1 MAKHRANVE
10 DIAKVVEYVRNV
22 DAGQFAI
29 IRDKVFEVFEVLE
42 KANIVF
48 EEIMDQD
55 FDEEEEVLSDDTDYF
70 SDLSEHD

>member
-29 IRDKVFEVFEVLE
+29 IRDKVFKVLE
-42 KANIVF
+42 EATIVF

-55 FDEEEEVLSDDTDYF
+55 FDEEVPSDDTGYF
-70 SDLSEHD
+70 SEHDD

>member
-1 MAKHRANVE
+1 MANYRASVE
-10 DIAKVVEYVRNV
+10 DIANVVEYVRNV
-22 DAGQFAI
+22 DPEQFAI
-29 IRDKVFEVFEVLE
+29 IRDKVFKVLE
-42 KANIVF
+42 EATIVF